1 MAARPSPDR
10 LDGIFVEF
18 RLAPAAIP
26 PHDLCDCSGK
36 GFIMK
41 TNTISALALAAAM
54 ATQMGPQALRA
65 QETSTMAE
73 DAEAPFESEND
84 PFIWLEEARSVPAL
98 SWVRSEN
105 ERVDQTLGEDPRFA
119 ELKAEAL
126 AILDS
131 EDRIP
136 YVSFTPHGLMNFWQ
150 DANLSL
156 IHI

>member
-98 SWVRSEN
+98 S
-105 ERVDQTLGEDPRFA
+105 
-119 ELKAEAL
+119 
-126 AILDS
+126 
-131 EDRIP
+131 
-136 YVSFTPHGLMNFWQ
+136 
-150 DANLSL
+150 
-156 IHI
+156 